1 MTRTKQSALK
11 PSKPTRMSEATDQIE
26 FQRKHIVFLKQQN
39 ADYKEEVRHLT
50 NKIDFHKKVH
60 EEDEQVIKIVKM
72 NESLCRADA
81 IKWKAEAEA
90 ANLLSAAW
98 CSSQDD

>member
-26 FQRKHIVFLKQQN
+26 LQRQHIVFLKRQN
-39 ADYKEEVRHLT
+39 ADYKEEVRKLT
-50 NKIDFHKKVH
+50 NKIGYHKALH
-60 EEDEQVIKIVKM
+60 EEDEQVLKIVKM
-72 NESLCRADA
+72 NETMCRADA

-90 ANLLSAAW
+90 ASLLSAAW

>member
-26 FQRKHIVFLKQQN
+26 LQRKHIVFLKKQI
-39 ADYKEEVRHLT
+39 ADYKEEVRHLHE
-50 NKIDFHKKVH
+50 KIDFHKKVH
-60 EEDEQVIKIVKM
+60 EEHNQVIKIVKM